1 MVSYWLDLF
10 TGTTWKEFRD
20 AGASV
25 SGFRT
30 RRKKSV
36 QAIQKGDILLCYLTG
51 VMRWVGALEV
61 IGPSKDTRTI
71 WNIDEFPERLEVRPL
86 ILLDPE
92 YGVQMDAL
100 FGKVDFYNDES
111 DKGYFKGFLR
121 GSPVKF
127 KKNSDGEL
135 IASLLH
141 QAKDTPVFHP
151 VDPRKIARI
160 PLYRVADK
168 GRKKQATTLVSIP
181 EEEAPVKEEI
191 KPEEV
196 SQHVEIQYLLLKL
209 GSEMG
214 LDIWVARNDRSKI
227 CGGQTL
233 GSLPSMVQELP
244 TQFNDATQRTI
255 ELIDVLWLKGNSIL
269 SAFEVESTTSI
280 YSGLLRMS
288 DLLSLQ
294 PNLDIKLYLLASD
307 ERRDKVRQEILRPT
321 FELKTKPLSKV
332 CGFISFSEIKKKI
345 EGIQKLGIA
354 SSLQPNFL
362 ENMAEYFSTEEP

>member
-1 MVSYWLDLF
+1 VVSYWLDLF
-10 TGTTWKEFRD
+10 TGTTLKEFRD
-20 AGASV
+20 AGATV
-25 SGFRT
+25 SGFRE
-30 RRKKSV
+30 RRKKTV
-36 QAIQKGDILLCYLTG
+36 QGIQKGDILLCYVTG

-61 IGPSKDTRTI
+61 LGPSKDISAI
-71 WNIDEFPERLEVRPL
+71 WKGEEFPERVDVRPI

-92 YGVQMDAL
+92 YGIQMEDL
-100 FGKVDFYNDES
+100 QGKVDFYRDES
-111 DKGYFKGFLR
+111 DRGYFKGFLR
-121 GSPVKF
+121 GSPIKF
-127 KKNSDGEL
+127 KKNSDAEL
-135 IASLLH
+135 IISLLQ
-141 QAKDTPVFHP
+141 QAQEKPTFHP
-151 VDPRKIARI
+151 VDPKKMARV
-160 PLYRVADK
+160 PLYRVSDK
-168 GRKKQATTLVSIP
+168 GQKKQKTTFVSIP
-181 EEEAPVKEEI
+181 EEETATKEEI
-191 KPEEV
+191 IPETV

-209 GSEMG
+209 GSDMG
-214 LDIWVARNDRSKI
+214 LDIWVARNDRSRV
-227 CGGQTL
+227 CNGESL
-233 GSLPSMVQELP
+233 GNLPGMVQELP

-332 CGFISFSEIKKKI
+332 CGFISFTEMRKKI

-362 ENMAEYFSTEEP
+362 ENMAEYFSTEEI